1 MKLTT
6 TALHTS
12 RNLLKRLARNME
24 IVHAFLSTSTCI
36 LSWAARFFLY
46 SPKNYAICA
55 LCTGSTLA
63 CKKCTELFNHQ
74 QVNMT
79 KLKLWWNST
88 KKTHNKA
95 RINTKPLNAIQWR
108 HKLASNILSAGKLKK
123 ETVFSMSEW
132 IIASDKM
139 MLEPVKEMLA
149 VTWRHLNISCSDASI
164 GLFLKVQR
172 TETINPKRNTCGLL
186 FFISSVSMRY
196 VRSCNLH
203 CFCCDFDFGGKEKLW
218 AESMTKKR

>member
-1 MKLTT
+1 MW
-6 TALHTS
+6 
-12 RNLLKRLARNME
+12 RN
-24 IVHAFLSTSTCI
+24 
-36 LSWAARFFLY
+36 W
-46 SPKNYAICA
+46 NYDGIA
-55 LCTGSTLA
+55 
-63 CKKCTELFNHQ
+63 Q
-74 QVNMT
+74 
-79 KLKLWWNST
+79 

-108 HKLASNILSAGKLKK
+108 HKLASNISSAGELKK

-132 IIASDKM
+132 IIANDKM

-186 FFISSVSMRY
+186 FFISCFDALRLVVRFALLLLRLRLRRKRKTVSRKYDKKEVERRIMH
-196 VRSCNLH
+196 VM
-203 CFCCDFDFGGKEKLW
+203 CCYHDWMGTMMVMLV
-218 AESMTKKR
+218 